1 MNFRVGTL
9 RNRTEDK
16 QPATRSEPGTRLG
29 LLLTVCCVA
38 QFMVILDLSIV
49 NVALPSIQSD
59 LGFTPVNLQWVVDAY
74 AIVFAGFLMLGG
86 RASDRFGPRRM
97 LAAALVLFAFSS
109 LAGGAATTQAMLI
122 IARSLQGLS
131 GALMAASSLAAIAMS
146 FPHGP
151 ARHRAIALWGAMNG
165 AGGAAGALFGGIITQ
180 EFGWRW
186 VLLINPPIG
195 VAAAGV
201 AWAVIAET
209 KKRKEGAARS
219 FDLPGALTLT
229 LGQMILVYGIVEAGT
244 HGWGSSLFYVPL
256 IISIVLFVLF
266 GLIEVKW
273 ASAPLV
279 PFKAITKPLA
289 DANTIVF
296 IFSAALF
303 PMWFVS
309 SLYLQE
315 VLGLSPLNAGLAF
328 FPMAVVIMLTA
339 RQAGKLVG
347 LFGLRAVLTSGLVL
361 MASGMLLFARIGPTG
376 SSLGYVV
383 LPGILVAGGIGLSV
397 VASTIA
403 ATQSVQPA
411 QAGLASGL
419 VNTSRQ
425 AGGGLGIAL
434 LISFATSYTTHQI
447 GQNRP
452 VPDALTAGF
461 RLAYLIAAGLAALSA
476 VLTFR
481 LMRHQSAPESAF
493 GAAPP
498 HGAAA
503 KPAAPPPGA
512 PAAAERGAQA
522 EPELAPDGKVAPA
535 AQPAGP
541 AGGQPDGAHGGAERK
556 RPSPLR
562 LAAVVVG
569 VLAVFAIIDFT
580 VGARPGPAI
589 GAYKLD
595 DSYSFVSAP
604 GLHPPVVKLASHAT
618 GGTPAPGL
626 ILTGAFYDLSKPP
639 MRGQSGPLILD
650 NNLQPVWFQPV
661 PQNVVAANLD
671 EQIYRGQPVLTWWQ
685 GVVTNTGQTSSG
697 KYIVVNQHYETVATL
712 HGANGW
718 VLTLH
723 TMVIDGDHA
732 WVTANKNVPMN
743 LSKWGGVYNG
753 TLVDSAL
760 QEYDL
765 RTGKLVWTWDAYK
778 HIGLADTHSLPPGNG
793 FPWDAYHINSID
805 LISKNAALVS
815 MRDTWGVYK
824 INTASG
830 KIDWTLG
837 GNHSDF
843 TFGPGAE
850 FKYQH
855 DVTLLPNGDISMF
868 DDHCCFLES
877 GGTYLAPTGPSRAEV
892 LRIDV
897 GKHTASLVSQYRHHD
912 EDGREGTD
920 ASYMGSAQL
929 LPNSNVF
936 VGYGNLP
943 FFAEYTKSGQM
954 VMDAM
959 FPGPDLTYRALKI
972 PTTAFVGSP
981 LTPPEAAMRQ
991 THGKTTVYASWNGS
1005 TRVTSWRVLA
1015 GPSAD
1020 QLKPVTT
1027 AAKSGF
1033 ETAIVVSLDDKVF
1046 KVQALDATGKVLGTS
1061 KVIQGRA

>member
-16 QPATRSEPGTRLG
+16 QPGTRSEPGNRLG
-29 LLLTVCCVA
+29 LLLTVCCVS

-74 AIVFAGFLMLGG
+74 AIFFAGFLMLGG
-86 RASDRFGPRRM
+86 RVSDRFGPRRM

-109 LAGGAATTQAMLI
+109 LAGGAATSQTMLI

-131 GALMAASSLAAIAMS
+131 GAFMAASSLAAIAMS
-146 FPHGP
+146 FPQGP

-180 EFGWRW
+180 GFGWRW

-209 KKRKEGAARS
+209 KRRKEGVRS
-219 FDLPGALTLT
+219 FDLPGAITLT

-244 HGWGSSLFYVPL
+244 HGWGSPNFYVPV
-256 IISIVLFVLF
+256 IIAIALFVLF
-266 GLIEVKW
+266 TLIEAKW
-273 ASAPLV
+273 APDPLL

-296 IFSAALF
+296 IFSGALF

-315 VLGLSPLNAGLAF
+315 VLGLSPLNAGLVF

-347 LFGLRAVLTSGLVL
+347 LFGMRAVLTSGLVL
-361 MASGMLLFARIGPTG
+361 LASGLLLLARIGPSG
-376 SSLGYVV
+376 SSIGYVV
-383 LPGILVAGGIGLSV
+383 LPGLLVAAGIGLSV

-447 GQNRP
+447 GLNKP
-452 VPDALTAGF
+452 VPDSLTDGF
-461 RLAYLIAAGLAALSA
+461 RLAYLIAAGLATLAAILA
-476 VLTFR
+476 FR
-481 LMRHQSAPESAF
+481 LMRQSPAP
-493 GAAPP
+493 GLAPAVQP
-498 HGAAA
+498 D
-503 KPAAPPPGA
+503 APPPGEQAKQPAQTA
-512 PAAAERGAQA
+512 PGPAT
-522 EPELAPDGKVAPA
+522 APA
-535 AQPAGP
+535 AQPE
-541 AGGQPDGAHGGAERK
+541 GGAPPTDGGRPSAQPPAPRK
-556 RPSPLR
+556 RQSPLR
-562 LAAVVVG
+562 LAAIVVG
-569 VLAVFAIIDFT
+569 VLGVFAILDFT
-580 VGARPGPAI
+580 VGAKPGPPI
-589 GAYKLD
+589 GFYKMDDAYQ
-595 DSYSFVSAP
+595 FRSAP
-604 GLHPPVVKLASHAT
+604 KLHPPIIRKAAGQVS
-618 GGTPAPGL
+618 GTPAPGL

-650 NNLQPVWFQPV
+650 NNLQPVWFRPV
-661 PQNVVAANLD
+661 PQNIVATNLD
-671 EQIYRGQPVLTWWQ
+671 EQTYHGQPVLTWWQ
-685 GVVTNTGQTSSG
+685 GLVTNTGQTSSG
-697 KYIVVNQHYETVATL
+697 KYVVVNQHYKTVATL

-723 TMVIDGDHA
+723 SMVIDGDYA

-760 QEYDL
+760 QKYDL
-765 RTGKLVWTWDAYK
+765 KSGKLLWSWDAFK

-805 LISKNAALVS
+805 LLDNDTALIS

-824 INTASG
+824 ISTTNG
-830 KIDWTLG
+830 KIEWTLG
-837 GNHSDF
+837 GNDSDF
-843 TFGPGAE
+843 KFGQGAE

-855 DVTLLPNGDISMF
+855 DVTLLPDGNISMF

-877 GGTYLAPTGPSRAEV
+877 GGTYLPPTGPSRAEV

-897 GKHTASLVSQYRHHD
+897 DKHTASLVRQYRHHD
-912 EDGREGTD
+912 ENGRQGTD

-929 LPNSNVF
+929 LPNGNVF

-943 FFAEYTKSGQM
+943 FFAEYTKSGTM
-954 VMDAM
+954 VMDAL
-959 FPGPDLTYRALKI
+959 FPGPDLTYRAIKI
-972 PTTAFVGSP
+972 PPAAFVGSP
-981 LTPPEAAMRQ
+981 QTPPVGGVRQ
-991 THGKTTVYASWNGS
+991 VHGKTTVFASWNGA
-1005 TRVTSWRVLA
+1005 TQVASWRVLA
-1015 GPSAD
+1015 GPSED
-1020 QLKPVTT
+1020 QLTT
-1027 AAKSGF
+1027 ATTAPRSGF
-1033 ETAIVVSLDDKVF
+1033 ETAIAVSQDYKVY
-1046 KVQALDATGKVLGTS
+1046 KVQALDAQGKVLGTS
-1061 KVIQGRA
+1061 KPFGQQP

>member
-122 IARSLQGLS
+122 VARSLQGLS
-131 GALMAASSLAAIAMS
+131 GALMAAASLAAIAMS
-146 FPHGP
+146 FPQGP

-201 AWAVIAET
+201 AWAVIAEI
-209 KKRKEGAARS
+209 KKKEGAARN
-219 FDLPGALTLT
+219 FDLPGAITLT

-244 HGWGSSLFYVPL
+244 HGWGSPDFYVPV
-256 IISIVLFVLF
+256 IISIALFVLF
-266 GLIEVKW
+266 TLIEARW

-296 IFSAALF
+296 VFSAAIF

-361 MASGMLLFARIGPTG
+361 LASGLLLFARIGPSG
-376 SSLGYVV
+376 SSIGYVV

-452 VPDALTAGF
+452 VPDSLTAGF

-476 VLTFR
+476 VLTFT
-481 LMRHQSAPESAF
+481 LMRHAQAPAHA
-493 GAAPP
+493 GAGPGGRPAGQP
-498 HGAAA
+498 GAQ
-503 KPAAPPPGA
+503 PAA
-512 PAAAERGAQA
+512 PAAAERSAQA
-522 EPELAPDGKVAPA
+522 APESGTEGKPASA
-535 AQPAGP
+535 AQPGGPGGGQAAGP
-541 AGGQPDGAHGGAERK
+541 HAGAGRK
-556 RPSPLR
+556 MPSPRR
-562 LAAVVVG
+562 LAAVIVG
-569 VLAVFAIIDFT
+569 VLAVFAILDFT
-580 VGARPGPAI
+580 VGAKPGPPI

-604 GLHPPVVKLASHAT
+604 ALHPPVIKPASHAT
-618 GGTPAPGL
+618 SGTPAPGL

-650 NNLQPVWFQPV
+650 NDLQPVWFRPV

-671 EQIYRGQPVLTWWQ
+671 EQTYRGQPVLTWWQ

-697 KYIVVNQHYETVATL
+697 KYVVVNQHYKTVATL

-765 RTGKLVWTWDAYK
+765 KTGKLLWTWDAYK

-824 INTASG
+824 INTVSG

-843 TFGPGAE
+843 TFGPNAE

-855 DVTLLPNGDISMF
+855 DVMLLPNGDLSMF

-877 GGTYLAPTGPSRAEV
+877 GGTYLPPTGPSRAEV
-892 LRIDV
+892 LRINVSD
-897 GKHTASLVSQYRHHD
+897 HTANLVSQYRHHD
-912 EDGREGTD
+912 EDGRQGTD
-920 ASYMGSAQL
+920 ASYMGSAEL
-929 LPNSNVF
+929 LPNGNVF

-943 FFAEYTKSGQM
+943 FFAEYTKSGKL

-959 FPGPDLTYRALKI
+959 FPGPDLTYRAIKI
-972 PTTAFVGSP
+972 PERAFVGSP
-981 LTPPEAAMRQ
+981 LTPPDAKVRHV
-991 THGKTTVYASWNGS
+991 HGKTTVYASWNGA

-1027 AAKSGF
+1027 VTKSGF
-1033 ETAIVVSLDDKVF
+1033 ETAIPVNVDNNVLE
-1046 KVQALDATGKVLGTS
+1046 VQALDANGKVLGTS
-1061 KVIQGRA
+1061 KLIQGHA